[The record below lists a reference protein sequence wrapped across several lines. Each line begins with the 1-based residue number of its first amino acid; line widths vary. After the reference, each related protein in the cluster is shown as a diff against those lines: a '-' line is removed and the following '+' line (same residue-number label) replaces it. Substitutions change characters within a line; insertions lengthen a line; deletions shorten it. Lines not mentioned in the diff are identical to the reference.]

1 LTGRGGKGFGAQ
13 PSPPLSASRLLEL
26 DDGTLGAM
34 VCSAMSWGAGPDS
47 YEALGRILRAG
58 IVVVGTEALEL
69 VIRRRKR

>member
-1 LTGRGGKGFGAQ
+1 MKREEGHPAQ
-13 PSPPLSASRLLEL
+13 PSPPLSASRLLEH

-58 IVVVGTEALEL
+58 IAVVGAGALEL
-69 VIRRRKR
+69 AIRRRK